1 MSTQRRL
8 LVMED
13 VHIHQGYLNVCDTH
27 CRIADYTMGECQQ
40 CCNCRHEAEHVGTTL
55 EVDEL
60 TSNNKNKSI
69 KYSSHHV
76 IRLFWHTRCDSLDD
90 DIMTVIRT

>member
-1 MSTQRRL
+1 MYLTLIVELQTTQW
-8 LVMED
+8 E
-13 VHIHQGYLNVCDTH
+13 NANNAA
-27 CRIADYTMGECQQ
+27 IADYTMGECQQ